1 MPAIWTFGPTNVTG
15 VDLSA
20 NAFWRLALGAT
31 QSNSMPWLTLVL
43 IYPPAPG
50 QTTQHTQ
57 IALARSAV
65 AVTDKVE
72 DVLKLAEV
80 SLSQGSLEKDMA
92 RMTEAF
98 NMFKNNKGVR
108 QDILESDLKAALE
121 VLDGY
126 WKIRNWLRNGADHQ
140 ENLMVGQ
147 YEILLRS

>member
-20 NAFWRLALGAT
+20 NAFWRLALSAT
-31 QSNSMPWLTLVL
+31 QSNNMPWLTLVL

-50 QTTQHTQ
+50 QTVQHTQ

-65 AVTDKVE
+65 AATDKVE

-80 SLSQGSLEKDMA
+80 SVSMGDLDKDTE
-92 RMTEAF
+92 RMKEAF
-98 NMFKNNKGVR
+98 LMFKNSKVR

-121 VLDGY
+121 VLDAY
-126 WKIRNWLRNGADHQ
+126 WKIRSWLKSGADHPDTV
-140 ENLMVGQ
+140 MVGQ
-147 YEILLRS
+147 YEILLRA

>member
-1 MPAIWTFGPTNVTG
+1 MPSIWTFGPTNVTG

-20 NAFWRLALGAT
+20 NAFWRLALSAT
-31 QSNSMPWLTLVL
+31 QSNNMPWLALVL

-57 IALARSAV
+57 IALARSAI

-80 SLSQGSLEKDMA
+80 SVSMGSQEKDLA

-98 NMFKNNKGVR
+98 LMFKNGKVR
-108 QDILESDLKAALE
+108 QDILDSDLKAATE

-126 WKIRNWLRNGADHQ
+126 WKIRNWLKMGADHQ
-140 ENLMVGQ
+140 ETLAVGQ
-147 YEILLRS
+147 YEILLRA

>member
-31 QSNSMPWLTLVL
+31 QSHNMPWLTLVL

-57 IALARSAV
+57 IALARSAI
-65 AVTDKVE
+65 AVTDKLE

-80 SLSQGSLEKDMA
+80 SLSMGSQDKDRE

-98 NMFKNNKGVR
+98 NLFKNGKAR

-126 WKIRNWLRNGADHQ
+126 WKVRNWLKTGAATQDT
-140 ENLMVGQ
+140 LTVGQ
-147 YEILLRS
+147 YEVLLRP

>member
-1 MPAIWTFGPTNVTG
+1 MPAIWTFGPINTTG

-31 QSNSMPWLTLVL
+31 QSNNMPWLTLVL
-43 IYPPAPG
+43 IYPPAQG

-57 IALARSAV
+57 IALARSAI
-65 AVTDKVE
+65 AVTEKIE

-80 SLSQGSLEKDMA
+80 SISMGSHDKDRE

-98 NMFKNNKGVR
+98 NLFKNGKVR

-121 VLDGY
+121 VIDGY
-126 WKIRNWLRNGADHQ
+126 WKIRNWLKTGAEARDT
-140 ENLMVGQ
+140 LMVGQ
-147 YEILLRS
+147 YEILLRP